1 MQTNCFTFKKYTANK
16 NFSDGRTKQ
25 TRLMLLNLIVLFVIK
40 KIKVYQKPRNT
51 WIIEQIRD
59 QIRKYDV

>member
-1 MQTNCFTFKKYTANK
+1 MQTNCFAFKKYTANK

-25 TRLMLLNLIVLFVIK
+25 TRLMLLLIVLFVIK
-40 KIKVYQKPRNT
+40 KIKVDQKPRNT